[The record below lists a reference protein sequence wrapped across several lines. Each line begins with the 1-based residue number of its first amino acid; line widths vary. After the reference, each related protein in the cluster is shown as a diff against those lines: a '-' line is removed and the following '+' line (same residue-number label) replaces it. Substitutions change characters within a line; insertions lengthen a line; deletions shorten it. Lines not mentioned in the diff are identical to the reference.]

1 MLPAIKINLTCMVAF
16 LASLFILTV
25 PVYTLNIFDI
35 GNSAP
40 FTVPIGSGES
50 FVLRFIHSVERT
62 PVESEYR
69 IASEKIVHWEER
81 FVSHNAGLPTEAP
94 RNGSFILEREW
105 MILRGVGLSARSI
118 RYRVGDD
125 ELGRNLLY
133 LPDGTEIL
141 LFEEYPRQILC
152 FSAGT
157 TNILISFIN
166 RFFRN

>member
-1 MLPAIKINLTCMVAF
+1 MLPAIKINLTCTVAI

-25 PVYTLNIFDI
+25 PVYTITIFAI
-35 GNSAP
+35 GNSALFNIP
-40 FTVPIGSGES
+40 VGSGES

-69 IASEKIVHWEER
+69 VASKKIVHWEER

-94 RNGSFILEREW
+94 RNGRFIMERDW
-105 MILRGVGLSARSI
+105 MILRGVGLSTRSI

-141 LFEEYPRQILC
+141 LFEEYPRQILY

-157 TNILISFIN
+157 TNILINFIN
-166 RFFRN
+166 RVFRN